1 VPRPRASGNAHFAW
15 PETGKPFLFASWPHI
30 WEPSGVLAGVGAT
43 PKTFMCG
50 LAEESRIRT
59 FTACF
64 VSYVQVRQAMPGIRN
79 MAKIA

>member
-1 VPRPRASGNAHFAW
+1 
-15 PETGKPFLFASWPHI
+15 
-30 WEPSGVLAGVGAT
+30 
-43 PKTFMCG
+43 MCG